1 MSTVWSPLGISKEIV
16 DIKMSDRRDAGKTVA
31 KGMRRKR
38 SVRQWTKIF
47 KRKVRVFERTR
58 KRKEFG
64 DLINAVY
71 GQVL

>member
-16 DIKMSDRRDAGKTVA
+16 GIKMSDRRDGKTVV
-31 KGMRRKR
+31 KGMRRKH
-38 SVRQWTKIF
+38 SVRQWTKIY